1 MRTVPI
7 SAAEQALGIP
17 ESRWVDVGGP
27 VHYREWEGPPDGP
40 VSVLVHGLGGSL
52 LNWALVAPGLARRG
66 RVLALDLAGFGRTPR
81 DGRVAGIGPSRRL
94 LSGFIDRMDL
104 GSVDLVGNSMGGVV
118 ALAQAAHEPASV
130 RSLVLA
136 DAAFP
141 PPGASLLT
149 VPPSVA
155 VGFLAAAT
163 RRAGP
168 AILQQR
174 ARRLGPEALV
184 WGTLEYC
191 TGDPA
196 SIDPRLVVATIEAVA
211 QHGDDREVAE
221 AFAEASRSIV
231 RAFLFPRRYRA
242 LVRAIRTPALVVHG
256 AADPLVPVRNAWNAV
271 RFHSNWSM
279 VVMPGVGHLPMMEAP
294 ARFLD
299 LALGWLADTGQN
311 DRG

>member
-1 MRTVPI
+1 MKTSPR
-7 SAAEQALGIP
+7 SAAEEALGIP
-17 ESRWVDVGGP
+17 ESRWVDVDGP
-27 VHYREWEGPPDGP
+27 VHYREWDGPADRP
-40 VSVLVHGLGGSL
+40 VSVMVHGLGGSL
-52 LNWALVAPGLARRG
+52 LNWALVAPGFARRG

-81 DGRVAGIGPSRRL
+81 DGRVAGVGSGRRL
-94 LSGFIDRMDL
+94 LSGFIRRLDL
-104 GSVDLVGNSMGGVV
+104 GSVDLVGNSMGGMV
-118 ALAQAAHEPASV
+118 ALAQAAHEPATV

-136 DAAFP
+136 NAAFP
-141 PPGASLLT
+141 PPGAALLT

-168 AILQQR
+168 AILQQH

-191 TGDPA
+191 TADPA
-196 SIDPRLVVATIEAVA
+196 SVDPRLVLATVEAVA
-211 QHGDDREVAE
+211 QHGDGREAAE

-242 LVRAIRTPALVVHG
+242 LVGAIRTPALVVHG

-271 RFHSNWSM
+271 RAHGNWNL
-279 VVMPGVGHLPMMEAP
+279 VVLPGVGHLPMMEAP
-294 ARFLD
+294 GRFLD
-299 LALGWLADTGQN
+299 LSLDWLAGTG
-311 DRG
+311 